1 MLNRIKS
8 FFLDLDG
15 SGTAQ
20 AAHRRHRHDVD
31 ELHLAAAALLVE
43 AACLDEDFDDAER
56 ARIGPLV
63 QDRFGLNAEETKTL
77 IETAEREVEDANQIL
92 HFTRAI
98 KDGFDP
104 DERIVMIEML
114 WEVAFADGKLHDYEA
129 NLLRRV
135 GGLIYVSD
143 RDIGAARKRVLARIE
158 AAGKAESRQSKSK
171 G

>member
-1 MLNRIKS
+1 MLNRIKAI
-8 FFLDLDG
+8 FLDLDA
-15 SGTAQ
+15 SGIAQ
-20 AAHRRHRHDVD
+20 AAHHRHHHDVD

-63 QDRFGLNAEETKTL
+63 QDRFGLNEEETKTL
-77 IETAEREVEDANQIL
+77 IETAEREVQDANQIL

-98 KDGFDP
+98 KDGFDH
-104 DERIVMIEML
+104 DERIAMIEML

-129 NLLRRV
+129 NLLRRI

-143 RDIGAARKRVLARIE
+143 QEIGAARKRALARIE
-158 AAGKAESRQSKSK
+158 SAGEADSRQS
-171 G
+171 

>member
-8 FFLDLDG
+8 FFVDLDG

-20 AAHRRHRHDVD
+20 AAHKHRRHDVD

-43 AACLDEDFDDAER
+43 AACLDEDFDASER

-63 QDRFGLNAEETKTL
+63 QDRFGLNEEETQTL
-77 IETAEREVEDANQIL
+77 IETAEREVEDTNQIL

-104 DERIVMIEML
+104 DERVAMIEML

-129 NLLRRV
+129 NLLRRI

-143 RDIGAARKRVLARIE
+143 QEIGAARKRVLARLE
-158 AAGKAESRQSKSK
+158 AAGEANSRQSESM

>member
-15 SGTAQ
+15 SGTAP
-20 AAHRRHRHDVD
+20 AARPHRRHDVD

-43 AACLDEDFDDAER
+43 AACLDEDFGDAER

-63 QDRFGLNAEETKTL
+63 RDRFGLTAEETKTL
-77 IETAEREVEDANQIL
+77 IETAEREVEDANQIF

-98 KDGFDP
+98 KDGFDH

-114 WEVAFADGKLHDYEA
+114 WEVVFADGKLHDYEA

-143 RDIGAARKRVLARIE
+143 QEIGAARKRVLARLE
-158 AAGKAESRQSKSK
+158 AAGEA
-171 G
+171 